1 MSETLKLA
9 GYYGAG
15 TIDGSSV
22 LITSGSVTT
31 TRNVSYLEMVA
42 LPKTGMAGR
51 VIHADGTESYEAT
64 IGFELY
70 TGSTGIL
77 SASGLLSRGRSHTF
91 SMSDGYNGVKGTNC
105 YVTSASFSA
114 SSGSIISGNVSFT
127 CKDKFSFGNAANDW
141 KGEETPMG
149 YWISGGNGKIA
160 SWSLSMSQNAEPMY
174 GNEDKVEPHYIKIGL
189 VSYELTV
196 DSYERIKTDTETD
209 SDASINIGTGE
220 VTLKGSITGTGYDFG
235 GTGNLGTYKYVF
247 GTGSNTGKSNTLV
260 IS

>member
-1 MSETLKLA
+1 MAETLKLA

-15 TIDGSSV
+15 KIDGSSV

-51 VIHADGTESYEAT
+51 VIHADGTESYEAS

-77 SASGLLSRGRSHTF
+77 SANGLLQRGKEHTF
-91 SMSDGYNGVKGTNC
+91 SMSDGYNGVKGSRC

-114 SSGSIISGNVSFT
+114 SSGGIITGNVSFT
-127 CKDKFSFGNAANDW
+127 CKNKFSFGDASNDW
-141 KGEETPMG
+141 RGEETPMG
-149 YWISGGNGKIA
+149 YWISGGKGKIA
-160 SWSLSMSQNAEPMY
+160 SWSLSMSQHAEPVY
-174 GNEDKVEPHYIKIGL
+174 GNEDKVEPHYIRVGL

-196 DSYERIKTDTETD
+196 DSYTQIEKNTETDTE
-209 SDASINIGTGE
+209 ASINIGTGE
-220 VTLKGSITGTGYDFG
+220 VTLKGSITGVEYDFG
-235 GTGNLGTYKYVF
+235 GNGNLGTYKYVF

-260 IS
+260 IL